1 MLNFPLKGRKR
12 MKKNDMPRS
21 LVAFITEDI
30 EEKILEGKLKPG
42 QRMIEA
48 ELCKS
53 YGVSQT
59 PLREALRILESRGYV
74 THEPRKGAFVTKITT
89 DDILETYHIRATLE
103 SLATYLAVKR
113 KSPEVIDQLTKMHL
127 QMIEVAAREDVKTY
141 VALNF
146 KFHETI
152 INASQSKRLI
162 QMLQTFVKQTERFR
176 LGILTNPE
184 MFNSSI
190 DAHEKII
197 RGFESGDAEE
207 AERLRKKSI
216 LTNVG
221 TYMQKMKDHIEI
233 ISN

>member
-1 MLNFPLKGRKR
+1 
-12 MKKNDMPRS
+12 MKKNDTPRS
-21 LVAFITEDI
+21 LVAFITEDL

-42 QRMIEA
+42 QRLIEA
-48 ELCKS
+48 KLCKS

-59 PLREALRILESRGYV
+59 PLREALRILESHGYV
-74 THEPRKGAFVTKITT
+74 THEPRKGAFVAKITI

-103 SLATYLAVKR
+103 SLASYLAVKR
-113 KSPEVIDQLTKMHL
+113 KCPEVLAQLKKMHQ
-127 QMIEVAAREDVKTY
+127 QMIEAAAIEDVKTY
-141 VALNF
+141 SALNL
-146 KFHETI
+146 KFHDAI

-176 LGILTNPE
+176 LGILNNPE
-184 MFNSSI
+184 MFNNSI

-216 LTNVG
+216 LTNVSI
-221 TYMQKMKDHIEI
+221 YIQKMKDNGRI
-233 ISN
+233 ISD